1 MASVTSLTASVHQ
14 RLATALSAT
23 LPTADADPLLRR
35 SDRADYQANGILA
48 LAKKAKA
55 NPRELAT
62 QVVARVESGELIGEI
77 EVSGPGFLNITLTDR
92 AITQNLAARY
102 ADDTGRLGVPTAER
116 PGTTVIDYAQP
127 NVAKEMHVGHL
138 RSAVIGDAVV
148 QILEFTGENVVRRH
162 HIGDWG
168 TQFGMLIQYLDEHPH
183 ELDHKD
189 ARVSGEEAMSNLDR
203 LYKAAR
209 KLFDSDEEFKT
220 RARRRVVDL
229 QAGDPHTLA
238 TWQKFVDESKIY
250 FFSVF
255 EKLDMEVRDA
265 DIVGESG
272 YNDMLDETC
281 RLLEESG
288 VAVRSEGALCVFFDD
303 VKGPDGNPVPLIV
316 KKSDGGYGYAATDL
330 SAIRDRV
337 FHLKANSLLYVVDA
351 RQSLHFK
358 MVFETA
364 RRAGWL
370 NDDDVKAFQLA
381 FGTVLGKDGK
391 PFKTREGET
400 IRLVDLLDEAI
411 DRATA
416 VVREKAEKVG
426 LTEEE
431 IVENGRYVGIGAVK
445 YADLSTSA
453 VRDYKFD
460 LDQMVSLNGDTSVYL
475 QYAYARIQSIL
486 RKAGEAGPAAHPEL
500 ELAPAERALGL
511 HLDQFGEA
519 VAEVAESYE
528 PHKLAAYLF
537 RLATLLTSFY
547 DQCPVL
553 KAESPAQVEN
563 RLFLVDLTARTLHR
577 GMALLATRT
586 PSPHA
591 PPPGYRPPAAG
602 RVALRHPRPGRCR
615 CLPLQS
621 LAWRPF
627 PIRCPSWRPTRAG
640 VCSGLNS
647 RFRRG
652 G

>member
-1 MASVTSLTASVHQ
+1 MASVTSLTAHVHQ
-14 RLATALSAT
+14 RLTTALTAA
-23 LPTADADPLLRR
+23 LPESADADPLLRR
-35 SDRADYQANGILA
+35 SDRADFQANGILA

-55 NPRELAT
+55 NPRDLAT
-62 QVVARVESGELIGEI
+62 QVVDRVVTGDLIEDI
-77 EVSGPGFLNITLTDR
+77 EVSGPGFLNITVTDR
-92 AITQNLAARY
+92 AITRNLAARATDP
-102 ADDTGRLGVPTAER
+102 ADRLGVPLLDH

-148 QILEFTGENVVRRH
+148 RVLEFAGESVVRRH

-183 ELDHKD
+183 ELDREPAGD
-189 ARVSGEEAMSNLDR
+189 TATAETGEEAMSNLNR

-209 KLFDSDEEFKT
+209 AHFDSDEEFKN

-238 TWQKFVDESKIY
+238 VWQRFVDESKVY

-255 EKLDMEVRDA
+255 EKLDMEIRDA

-281 RLLEESG
+281 RLLEEKG

-303 VKGPDGNPVPLIV
+303 VLGPDGNKVPLIV
-316 KKSDGGYGYAATDL
+316 RKSDGGYGYAATDL
-330 SAIRDRV
+330 SAIRNRV
-337 FHLKANSLLYVVDA
+337 FDLKADTLLYVVDA

-364 RRAGWL
+364 RRADWL
-370 NDDDVKAFQLA
+370 NGDTKARQLA

-400 IRLVDLLDEAI
+400 VRLVDLLDEAI

-416 VVREKAEKVG
+416 VVREKAEKMG
-426 LTEEE
+426 LSEEE
-431 IVENGRYVGIGAVK
+431 IVDNGRFVGVGAVK

-486 RKAGEAGPAAHPEL
+486 RKAGDARPVAHPEL
-500 ELAPAERALGL
+500 ALAPAERALGL
-511 HLDQFGEA
+511 HLDQFGELLLD
-519 VAEVAESYE
+519 VAAGYE
-528 PHKLAAYLF
+528 PHKLTAYLYQ
-537 RLATLLTSFY
+537 LASHLTTFY
-547 DQCPVL
+547 DQCQVL
-553 KAESPAQVEN
+553 SDANPREVVEN

-577 GMALLATRT
+577 GMALLGIRT
-586 PSPHA
+586 PD
-591 PPPGYRPPAAG
+591 R
-602 RVALRHPRPGRCR
+602 L
-615 CLPLQS
+615 
-621 LAWRPF
+621 
-627 PIRCPSWRPTRAG
+627 
-640 VCSGLNS
+640 
-647 RFRRG
+647 
-652 G
+652 

>member
-1 MASVTSLTASVHQ
+1 MAPVTSLTASVHQ
-14 RLATALSAT
+14 RLATALSAA
-23 LPTADADPLLRR
+23 LPEAGPADPLLRR
-35 SDRADYQANGILA
+35 SDRADFQANGILA

-55 NPRELAT
+55 NPRDLAT
-62 QVVARVESGELIGEI
+62 QVVSHVVTGDVIKEI
-77 EVSGPGFLNITLTDR
+77 EVSGPGFLNVTITDR
-92 AITQNLAARY
+92 AITENLAARY
-102 ADDTGRLGVPTAER
+102 ADADRVGVPHSAH

-148 QILEFTGENVVRRH
+148 RILEFTGETVVRRH

-183 ELDHKD
+183 ELDHK
-189 ARVSGEEAMSNLDR
+189 ASEEVSGEEAMSNLDR
-203 LYKAAR
+203 LYKTAR
-209 KLFDSDEEFKT
+209 KLFDGDEEFKT

-238 TWQKFVDESKIY
+238 IWQKFVDESKIY

-255 EKLDMEVRDA
+255 EKLDMRIRDE

-272 YNDMLDETC
+272 YNDMLAQTC

-288 VAVRSEGALCVFFDD
+288 VAVRSEGALCVFFED

-316 KKSDGGYGYAATDL
+316 QKSDGGYGYAATDL

-337 FHLKANSLLYVVDA
+337 FALKANTLLYVVDA

-370 NDDDVKAFQLA
+370 NEDVKAHQLA

-400 IRLVDLLDEAI
+400 VKLVDLLDEAV

-416 VVREKAEKVG
+416 VVGEKRDKVG
-426 LTEEE
+426 LTDEEV
-431 IVENGRYVGIGAVK
+431 VENGRYVGIGAVK

-486 RKAGEAGPAAHPEL
+486 RKAGEARPLAHPEL

-511 HLDQFGEA
+511 HLDQFGELL
-519 VAEVAESYE
+519 AEVAAGYE
-528 PHKLAAYLF
+528 PHKLASYLYQ
-537 RLATLLTSFY
+537 LASHLTTFY
-547 DQCPVL
+547 DQCHVL
-553 KAESPAQVEN
+553 SPDNAPEVVEN
-563 RLFLVDLTARTLHR
+563 RLFLVDLTGRTLHL
-577 GMALLATRT
+577 GMALLGIRT
-586 PSPHA
+586 PDK
-591 PPPGYRPPAAG
+591 
-602 RVALRHPRPGRCR
+602 L
-615 CLPLQS
+615 
-621 LAWRPF
+621 
-627 PIRCPSWRPTRAG
+627 
-640 VCSGLNS
+640 
-647 RFRRG
+647 
-652 G
+652 

>member
-1 MASVTSLTASVHQ
+1 MASVTSLSDSVQQHLAS
-14 RLATALSAT
+14 ALSAT
-23 LPTADADPLLRR
+23 LPEAAGADPLLRR
-35 SDRADYQANGILA
+35 SDRADFQANGILA

-62 QVVARVESGELIGEI
+62 QVVSHVATGDELIRDV
-77 EVSGPGFLNITLTDR
+77 EVSGPGFLNITIADR
-92 AITQNLAARY
+92 AITRNLAARY
-102 ADDTGRLGVPTAER
+102 ADETGRLGVPTAAQ

-138 RSAVIGDAVV
+138 RSAVIGDSVV
-148 QILEFTGENVVRRH
+148 QLLEFTGENVVRRH

-183 ELDHKD
+183 ELDHKE
-189 ARVSGEEAMSNLDR
+189 AQVTGEEAMSNLDR

-229 QAGDPHTLA
+229 QAGDAHTLA
-238 TWQKFVDESKIY
+238 MWQKFVDESKIY

-255 EKLDMEVRDA
+255 EKLDMEIRDA

-272 YNDMLDETC
+272 YNDMLAETC

-303 VKGPDGNPVPLIV
+303 IKGPDGNPVPLIV
-316 KKSDGGYGYAATDL
+316 QKSDGGYGYAATDL

-337 FHLKANSLLYVVDA
+337 FNLKANTLLYVVDA
-351 RQSLHFK
+351 RQALHFK

-370 NDDDVKAFQLA
+370 NEDVTALQLA

-400 IRLVDLLDEAI
+400 VRLVDLLDEAI
-411 DRATA
+411 ERASA
-416 VVREKAEKVG
+416 VVREKAQD
-426 LTEEE
+426 LSEEE
-431 IVENGRYVGIGAVK
+431 IAERGAQVGIGAVK

-453 VRDYKFD
+453 NRDYKFD

-486 RKAGEAGPAAHPEL
+486 RKAGETRPAAHPEL
-500 ELAPAERALGL
+500 ALAEAERALGL
-511 HLDQFGEA
+511 HVDAFGETVGEA
-519 VAEVAESYE
+519 AAEYA
-528 PHKLAAYLF
+528 PHKLAAYLYQ
-537 RLATLLTSFY
+537 LASLYTSFY
-547 DQCPVL
+547 DKCPVL
-553 KAESPAQVEN
+553 KAETPQQVEN
-563 RLFLVDLTARTLHR
+563 RLFLCDVTARTLHQ
-577 GMALLATRT
+577 GMALLGIRT
-586 PSPHA
+586 PEK
-591 PPPGYRPPAAG
+591 
-602 RVALRHPRPGRCR
+602 L
-615 CLPLQS
+615 
-621 LAWRPF
+621 
-627 PIRCPSWRPTRAG
+627 
-640 VCSGLNS
+640 
-647 RFRRG
+647 
-652 G
+652 

>member
-1 MASVTSLTASVHQ
+1 MAPVTSLSHSVEQH
-14 RLATALSAT
+14 LTSALSAT
-23 LPTADADPLLRR
+23 LPEAAGADPLLRR
-35 SDRADYQANGILA
+35 SDRADFQANGILA

-62 QVVARVESGELIGEI
+62 QVVAHVVTGDLIGEI
-77 EVSGPGFLNITLTDR
+77 EVSGPGFLNVTITDG
-92 AITQNLAARY
+92 AITRNLAARY
-102 ADDTGRLGVPTAER
+102 ADADRLGVPHSGH

-138 RSAVIGDAVV
+138 RSAVIGDATVR
-148 QILEFTGENVVRRH
+148 ILEFTGESVVRRH

-183 ELDHKD
+183 ELDHKESQ
-189 ARVSGEEAMSNLDR
+189 VSGEEAMSNLDR

-209 KLFDSDEEFKT
+209 RLFDADDAFKT

-238 TWQKFVDESKIY
+238 IWQKFVDESKIY

-255 EKLDMEVRDA
+255 EKLDMEIRDE

-272 YNDMLDETC
+272 YNDMLAETC

-288 VAVRSEGALCVFFDD
+288 VAVRSEGALCVFFED

-316 KKSDGGYGYAATDL
+316 QKSDGGYGYAATDL

-337 FHLKANSLLYVVDA
+337 FHIKASTLLYVVDA

-370 NDDDVKAFQLA
+370 NEDVKAHQLA

-400 IRLVDLLDEAI
+400 VKLVDLLDEAVE
-411 DRATA
+411 RATT
-416 VVREKAEKVG
+416 VVRDKAVKVG
-426 LTEEE
+426 LSEPE
-431 IVENGRYVGIGAVK
+431 IVENGRYVGVGAVK

-486 RKAGEAGPAAHPEL
+486 RKAGEARPAAHPEL

-511 HLDQFGEA
+511 HLDQFGETLH
-519 VAEVAESYE
+519 EVGAAYE
-528 PHKLAAYLF
+528 PHKLAAYLYQ
-537 RLATLLTSFY
+537 LASHLTTFY
-547 DQCPVL
+547 DQCHVL
-553 KAESPAQVEN
+553 SADNPPEVVEN
-563 RLFLVDLTARTLHR
+563 RLFLVDLTARTLHL
-577 GMALLATRT
+577 GMALLGIRT
-586 PSPHA
+586 PDK
-591 PPPGYRPPAAG
+591 
-602 RVALRHPRPGRCR
+602 L
-615 CLPLQS
+615 
-621 LAWRPF
+621 
-627 PIRCPSWRPTRAG
+627 
-640 VCSGLNS
+640 
-647 RFRRG
+647 
-652 G
+652 

>member
-14 RLATALSAT
+14 RLASALSAA
-23 LPTADADPLLRR
+23 LPEAAGADPLLRR

-55 NPRELAT
+55 NPRELAA
-62 QVVARVESGELIGEI
+62 QVVAQVTTGDVIKDV
-77 EVSGPGFLNITLTDR
+77 EVSGPGFLNVTVTDR
-92 AITQNLAARY
+92 AITENLAARA
-102 ADDTGRLGVPTAER
+102 ADTDGRLGVPHAEH
-116 PGTTVIDYAQP
+116 PGTTVVDYAQP

-138 RSAVIGDAVV
+138 RSAVIGDSVV
-148 QILEFTGENVVRRH
+148 QLLEFTGENVVRRH

-183 ELDHKD
+183 ELDHQGGE
-189 ARVSGEEAMSNLDR
+189 VSGEEAMSNLDR

-209 KLFDSDEEFKT
+209 KKFDSDEEFKT

-229 QAGDPHTLA
+229 QAGDEHTLA
-238 TWQKFVDESKIY
+238 MWQKFVDESKIY

-255 EKLDMEVRDA
+255 EKLDMEVRDP

-272 YNDMLDETC
+272 YNDMLAETC

-303 VKGPDGNPVPLIV
+303 IKGPDGNPVPLIV
-316 KKSDGGYGYAATDL
+316 QKSDGGYGYAATDL

-337 FHLKANSLLYVVDA
+337 FNLKANTLLYVVDA

-370 NDDDVKAFQLA
+370 NDDVKAHQLA

-400 IRLVDLLDEAI
+400 VRLVDLLDEAI
-411 DRATA
+411 DRASA
-416 VVREKAEKVG
+416 VVREKAQD
-426 LTEEE
+426 LSEEE
-431 IVENGRYVGIGAVK
+431 IAERGAQVGIGAVK

-453 VRDYKFD
+453 NRDYKFD

-486 RKAGEAGPAAHPEL
+486 RKAGEVRPAAHPEL
-500 ELAPAERALGL
+500 ELHEAERALGL
-511 HLDQFGEA
+511 HVDAFAEV
-519 VAEVAESYE
+519 VAEAATEYA
-528 PHKLAAYLF
+528 PHKMTAYLYQ
-537 RLATLLTSFY
+537 LASLYTTFY
-547 DQCPVL
+547 DKCPVL
-553 KAESPAQVEN
+553 KAETPEQVEN
-563 RLFLVDLTARTLHR
+563 RLFLCDVTAKTLHQ
-577 GMALLATRT
+577 GMALLGIRT
-586 PSPHA
+586 PE
-591 PPPGYRPPAAG
+591 R
-602 RVALRHPRPGRCR
+602 L
-615 CLPLQS
+615 
-621 LAWRPF
+621 
-627 PIRCPSWRPTRAG
+627 
-640 VCSGLNS
+640 
-647 RFRRG
+647 
-652 G
+652 

>member
-1 MASVTSLTASVHQ
+1 MASVTSLSDSVQQHLASALTA
-14 RLATALSAT
+14 ALPEA
-23 LPTADADPLLRR
+23 AGADPLLRR
-35 SDRADYQANGILA
+35 SDRADFQANGILA

-62 QVVARVESGELIGEI
+62 QVVSQVVTGDVIDDV
-77 EVSGPGFLNITLTDR
+77 EVSGPGFLNITIADK
-92 AITQNLAARY
+92 AITGNLAARY
-102 ADDTGRLGVPTAER
+102 ADESGRLGVPYTEK

-138 RSAVIGDAVV
+138 RSAVIGDSVV
-148 QILEFTGENVVRRH
+148 KLLEFTGENVVRRH

-168 TQFGMLIQYLDEHPH
+168 TQFGMLIQYLEEHPH
-183 ELDHKD
+183 ELDHKASTD
-189 ARVSGEEAMSNLDR
+189 DTAASGEEAMSNLDR

-209 KLFDSDEEFKT
+209 RLFDSDEEFKT

-229 QAGDPHTLA
+229 QAGDPKTLA

-255 EKLDMEVRDA
+255 EKLDMEIRDA

-272 YNDMLDETC
+272 YNDMLAETC

-303 VKGPDGNPVPLIV
+303 IKGPDGNPVPLIV
-316 KKSDGGYGYAATDL
+316 QKSDGGYGYAATDL

-337 FHLKANSLLYVVDA
+337 FHLKANELIYVVDA

-370 NDDDVKAFQLA
+370 NDDVKAYQLA

-400 IRLVDLLDEAI
+400 VRLVDLLDEAI

-416 VVREKAEKVG
+416 VVREKDTLG
-426 LTEEE
+426 QLSEEE
-431 IVENGRYVGIGAVK
+431 IAERGAQVGIGAVK

-453 VRDYKFD
+453 NRDYKFD

-486 RKAGEAGPAAHPEL
+486 RKAGEVRPAAHPEL
-500 ELAPAERALGL
+500 SLHAAERALGL
-511 HLDQFGEA
+511 HLDAFAET
-519 VAEVAESYE
+519 VAEAAAEYA
-528 PHKLAAYLF
+528 PHKMTAYLYQ
-537 RLATLLTSFY
+537 LASLFTTFY
-547 DQCPVL
+547 DKCPVL
-553 KAESPAQVEN
+553 KAETPEQVEN
-563 RLFLVDLTARTLHR
+563 RLFLSDVTARTLHQ
-577 GMALLATRT
+577 GMALLGIRT
-586 PSPHA
+586 PE
-591 PPPGYRPPAAG
+591 R
-602 RVALRHPRPGRCR
+602 L
-615 CLPLQS
+615 
-621 LAWRPF
+621 
-627 PIRCPSWRPTRAG
+627 
-640 VCSGLNS
+640 
-647 RFRRG
+647 
-652 G
+652 

>member
-1 MASVTSLTASVHQ
+1 MASVTSLSDSVQQHLAS
-14 RLATALSAT
+14 ALSAT
-23 LPTADADPLLRR
+23 LPEAAGADPLLRR
-35 SDRADYQANGILA
+35 SDRADFQANGILA

-62 QVVARVESGELIGEI
+62 QVVSQVATGDELIKDV
-77 EVSGPGFLNITLTDR
+77 EVSGPGFLNITIADQ
-92 AITQNLAARY
+92 AITRNLAARY
-102 ADDTGRLGVPTAER
+102 ADDTGRLGVPYAEH

-138 RSAVIGDAVV
+138 RSAVIGDSVV

-183 ELDHKD
+183 ELDHKASAED
-189 ARVSGEEAMSNLDR
+189 AAASGEEAMSNLDR

-209 KLFDSDEEFKT
+209 RKFDSDDEFKT

-238 TWQKFVDESKIY
+238 MWQKFVDESKIY

-255 EKLDMEVRDA
+255 EKLDMEIRDS

-272 YNDMLDETC
+272 YNDMLAETC

-288 VAVRSEGALCVFFDD
+288 VAVRSEGALCVFFEDI
-303 VKGPDGNPVPLIV
+303 KGPDGNLVPLIV
-316 KKSDGGYGYAATDL
+316 QKSDGGYGYAATDL

-337 FHLKANSLLYVVDA
+337 FGLKANTLLYVVDA
-351 RQSLHFK
+351 RQSLHFR

-370 NDDDVKAFQLA
+370 GEDVTATQLA

-400 IRLVDLLDEAI
+400 VRLVDLLDEAI
-411 DRATA
+411 DRASA
-416 VVREKAEKVG
+416 VVREKAQD
-426 LTEEE
+426 LSEEE
-431 IVENGRYVGIGAVK
+431 IAERGTQVGIGAVK

-453 VRDYKFD
+453 SRDYKFD

-486 RKAGEAGPAAHPEL
+486 RKAGEVRPAAHPEL
-500 ELAPAERALGL
+500 ELADAERALGL
-511 HLDQFGEA
+511 HVDAFGQTVSETA
-519 VAEVAESYE
+519 AEYA
-528 PHKLAAYLF
+528 PHKLAAYLYQ
-537 RLATLLTSFY
+537 LASLYTTFY
-547 DQCPVL
+547 DKCPVL
-553 KAESPAQVEN
+553 KAETPEQVEN
-563 RLFLVDLTARTLHR
+563 RLFLCDVTARTLHQ
-577 GMALLATRT
+577 GMSLLGIRT
-586 PSPHA
+586 PEK
-591 PPPGYRPPAAG
+591 
-602 RVALRHPRPGRCR
+602 L
-615 CLPLQS
+615 
-621 LAWRPF
+621 
-627 PIRCPSWRPTRAG
+627 
-640 VCSGLNS
+640 
-647 RFRRG
+647 
-652 G
+652 